1 TQGSGAALCPHAALR
16 ARRSGVASSHAA
28 LPQPM
33 RERIM
38 QAFRDGKIVHLVA
51 TDVVG
56 RGIDVTNVS
65 HIINYDLP
73 EDPENYVHRIGRTGR
88 MGADG
93 VAIAFVTR
101 EQGRELTA
109 IESFI
114 NLQIAQDRIEGFQA
128 AATPIATAPEVAPP
142 KPVVPVFGRQARR
155 YRRAL

>member
-33 RERIM
+33 RDRIM
-38 QAFRDGKIVHLVA
+38 QAFRDGKVVYLVA

-56 RGIDVTNVS
+56 RGIDVTGIS

-88 MGADG
+88 MGKDG
-93 VAIAFVTR
+93 RAIAFVTR
-101 EQGRELTA
+101 EQGELLTN
-109 IESFI
+109 IEMVT
-114 NLQIAQDRIEGFQA
+114 NKLVPQETLEGFEA
-128 AATPIATAPEVAPP
+128 APP
-142 KPVVPVFGRQARR
+142 LPPKAAEEPKVIQPVFGRTQRR
-155 YRRAL
+155 YKRGL

>member
-1 TQGSGAALCPHAALR
+1 MHGD
-16 ARRSGVASSHAA
+16 

-38 QAFRDGKIVHLVA
+38 QAFRDAKIVYLVA

-56 RGIDVTNVS
+56 RGIDVTNIS

-101 EQGRELTA
+101 EQGKELTN
-109 IESFI
+109 IENFI
-114 NLQIAQDRIEGFQA
+114 NTQLTEDNIDGFQA
-128 AATPIATAPEVAPP
+128 ARPRLHQAAEPVAP
-142 KPVVPVFGRQARR
+142 KQIVPVFGRTVRR
-155 YRRAL
+155 YSRRL